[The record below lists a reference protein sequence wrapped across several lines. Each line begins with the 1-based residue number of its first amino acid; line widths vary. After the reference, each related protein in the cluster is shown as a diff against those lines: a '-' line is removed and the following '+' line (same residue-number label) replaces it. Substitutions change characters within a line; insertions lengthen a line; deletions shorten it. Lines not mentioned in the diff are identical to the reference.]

1 MMHQKYMNIC
11 GQQLYLSLVSKLF
24 VIIFLVFPIQSS
36 AEWVKSEGSEYIDR
50 KTTIDDACKNALM
63 KAKRNALAKASLE
76 RIQSNQI
83 QICSESKVSSDCKL
97 FESTFDYIDGG
108 FINEIRKQEGENT
121 KETVIN
127 SKPVNKCVVKIL
139 ANVIKYK
146 EKPDPNYILSAKLI
160 NKPNIYEGE
169 KIAIIGQVNK
179 KSFISVYGWYPDI
192 DAKTYHQIFPNEN
205 DKNQVFENKINI
217 PRNFPDKKYQLI
229 ASFPKKLKKDETQE
243 ILIVIATKKK
253 FDIIKEQKIV
263 DFRKRLNNL
272 GSSNWKRIVLG
283 YTVLKD

>member
-1 MMHQKYMNIC
+1 MHQKYMNIC

-36 AEWVKSEGSEYIDR
+36 AEWIESEGSEYIDR

-63 KAKRNALAKASLE
+63 KAKRNALSKASLE

-83 QICSESKVSSDCKL
+83 QICSENKVSSDCKL

-108 FINEIRKQEGENT
+108 FINEIRKQEGEDT
-121 KETVIN
+121 IETFIN
-127 SKPVNKCVVKIL
+127 SKIL

-160 NKPNIYEGE
+160 NKPTIYEGE
-169 KIAIIGQVNK
+169 EVIIGGQVNK

-217 PRNFPDKKYQLI
+217 PRISPNKKYQLT

-253 FDIIKEQKIV
+253 FSIIKEQKIV